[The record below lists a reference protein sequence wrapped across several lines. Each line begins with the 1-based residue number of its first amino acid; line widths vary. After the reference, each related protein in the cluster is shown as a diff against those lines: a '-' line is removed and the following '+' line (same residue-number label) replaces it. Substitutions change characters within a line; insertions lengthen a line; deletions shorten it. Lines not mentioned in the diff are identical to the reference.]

1 MIQVCSQCGTRWNV
15 RDRRRVWCPRCHGTL
30 LAPSGPELGAE
41 WSALSAG
48 QATGPG
54 GVGAAPAGAGRTP
67 PRLPPGY
74 RWIAV
79 RPGAAPPARGRKRH
93 LGPTPYYQSIP
104 RWGLVEHF
112 EAPEV
117 QQVAPR
123 SGPSAA
129 MLRATLIATMVVLGV
144 AALVHLVRYAL
155 LIINR
160 SVLLNKVVAFGA
172 TWLGVLV
179 SVVALFMVVATV
191 VVLTNWLIARRATA
205 FAYHG
210 REDSRRLWALRAG
223 CLVPLVNLFWAPV
236 FVIELAGVEERLTWL
251 RRPIV
256 VWWIVWVFSTAVSLF
271 SIATSFTQDSQGI
284 ADNTV
289 TTIVA
294 YLLAVAALVLVM
306 KVVFGFERQPVERQV
321 TRWVIVR
328 DEDAAATDTDEAP
341 KAEKQTEPEPEPAA
355 EVESQGQNPAA

>member
-30 LAPSGPELGAE
+30 LAPSEPAPGAE
-41 WSALSAG
+41 WSSRPTAPAI
-48 QATGPG
+48 GPG
-54 GVGAAPAGAGRTP
+54 GRGASSAGRTP
-67 PRLPPGY
+67 PPLPPGY

-79 RPGAAPPARGRKRH
+79 RPGAAPPPRRGKRH
-93 LGPTPYYQSIP
+93 LGPTPHYQSIP
-104 RWGLVEHF
+104 SWGLVEHF
-112 EAPEV
+112 EAAEV
-117 QQVAPR
+117 REAAPR

-179 SVVALFMVVATV
+179 SVVALFMVVATA
-191 VVLTNWLIARRATA
+191 VVLTNWLIARRAAA
-205 FAYHG
+205 FAFHG

-236 FVIELAGVEERLTWL
+236 FVIELAAVEERLTWL

-256 VWWIVWVFSTAVSLF
+256 VWWIVWVLSTAVSCF
-271 SIATSFTQDSQGI
+271 SIATSFTQDAQGI

-294 YLLAVAALVLVM
+294 YLFALAALLLAM
-306 KVVFGFERQPVERQV
+306 KVFLGFERQPVERPSK
-321 TRWVIVR
+321 RWVMVR
-328 DEDAAATDTDEAP
+328 DETAP
-341 KAEKQTEPEPEPAA
+341 APEKQPEPEPEPAA
-355 EVESQGQNPAA
+355 PVESEGQNPAA